1 MPDQQE
7 MLNQSLSELG
17 TSISDFF
24 SNNFMTI
31 LLSILGALVVVL
43 IGRWLARYISRLI
56 SRWFEARNVELTV
69 ATFLAK
75 AVYVAVLAMALVVA
89 LSLLGVPMNSFI
101 ALLGASALAIGLAL
115 QSSLSNLASGLLL
128 ILLKPY
134 SVGHIVEIGD
144 KRLAGSVEAIDFF
157 HTALRAPD
165 NSLLLIPNSEVMGNP
180 IINFTEIQWRRV
192 DLEFGISYDDDLLLA
207 KQILYDV
214 ATSDPRV
221 LDDPPVRVAV
231 RELGENS
238 VNLVLQPYVR
248 PPDYLNSRFDLI
260 EQVKLRF
267 DEVGISFPFPQRT
280 ISVVMTNGSAA
291 PVDGS
296 ET

>member
-7 MLNQSLSELG
+7 MLNQSLSDLG
-17 TSISDFF
+17 TSISNFF
-24 SNNFMTI
+24 SNNLLTI
-31 LLSILGALVVVL
+31 LLSILGALVILL
-43 IGRWLARYISRLI
+43 IGRWLARYVSRLT
-56 SRWFEARNVELTV
+56 SRWFAVRSVEPTV
-69 ATFLAK
+69 AKFLAK
-75 AVYVAVLAMALVVA
+75 TVYIAVLAMALVVA

-134 SVGHIVEIGD
+134 SVGHVVEIGD

-192 DLEFGISYDDDLLLA
+192 DMEFGIGYDDDLLLA
-207 KQILYDV
+207 KQILHDV
-214 ATSDPRV
+214 AKADPRV

-248 PPDYLNSRFDLI
+248 PPDYLSSRFDLT

-267 DEVGISFPFPQRT
+267 DEAGISFPFPQRT
-280 ISVVMTNGSAA
+280 ISVVMTNGAA
-291 PVDGS
+291 VPADGS
-296 ET
+296 ES